1 MLSSEE
7 MNNYGDKYGLSQ
19 ENVKQDN
26 EHNTFPSFSITLNTE
41 ACYNLFLYV

>member
-7 MNNYGDKYGLSQ
+7 MNNYRDKYGLSQ

-26 EHNTFPSFSITLNTE
+26 ERNTFL
-41 ACYNLFLYV
+41 